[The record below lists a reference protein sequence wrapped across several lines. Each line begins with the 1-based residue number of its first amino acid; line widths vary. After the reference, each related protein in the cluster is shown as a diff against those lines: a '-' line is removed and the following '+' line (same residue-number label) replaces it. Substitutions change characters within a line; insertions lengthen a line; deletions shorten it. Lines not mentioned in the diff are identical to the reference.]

1 MCIFINPCQ
10 ALECPLTS
18 FCPQEPLFI
27 PYQANKST
35 IRLIK
40 VQDYKNKF
48 HFDDLTKNKNY
59 KLLSS

>member
-35 IRLIK
+35 
-40 VQDYKNKF
+40 DYKNKF
-48 HFDDLTKNKNY
+48 RFDDLTKNKN
-59 KLLSS
+59 